1 MIPPDAT
8 VGVDTRME
16 RVWSPERE
24 GDTRELRGGDEKDG
38 GGKRRRLGRKQQ
50 AMSRPMQS
58 PPPTPDLSPLT
69 REQVLRVLHDRLKQA
84 HEGLGQMMLQVVL
97 SRGGGQEGLRLGT
110 GFYHMHTPDGKEG
123 CKTERRGARGDLVW
137 KKSGWGGDGTRNRS
151 VHIQASV
158 LLHLSPPPPPPL
170 PARQWAGCA
179 PVRRSGPRPSRRP
192 WHPKHEKGQGQ

>member
-97 SRGGGQEGLRLGT
+97 SRGGGARGAKT
-110 GFYHMHTPDGKEG
+110 GDRVLPHAHSRRKRGVQDGEEG
-123 CKTERRGARGDLVW
+123 CKRRFGLDKVRVER
-137 KKSGWGGDGTRNRS
+137 
-151 VHIQASV
+151 
-158 LLHLSPPPPPPL
+158 
-170 PARQWAGCA
+170 
-179 PVRRSGPRPSRRP
+179 
-192 WHPKHEKGQGQ
+192 